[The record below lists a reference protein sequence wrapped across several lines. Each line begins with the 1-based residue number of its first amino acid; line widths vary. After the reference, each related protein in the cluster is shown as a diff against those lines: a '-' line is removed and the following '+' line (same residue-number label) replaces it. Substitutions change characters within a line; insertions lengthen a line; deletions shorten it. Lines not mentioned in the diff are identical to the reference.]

1 MFREE
6 KTLEKGREYEGALG
20 RERREGGGGAVAS
33 GVEGVDGRGGEVPTT
48 TTTAA
53 AYEPATF

>member
-1 MFREE
+1 MGEKEEREE
-6 KTLEKGREYEGALG
+6 
-20 RERREGGGGAVAS
+20 GGAVAS